1 MLTIWVCQRET
12 TKCFLK
18 GKGESIQLKEKNF
31 FFFFAVVA
39 KIYGKNDSS
48 VKL

>member
-1 MLTIWVCQRET
+1 MV
-12 TKCFLK
+12 K
-18 GKGESIQLKEKNF
+18 GKGESIQLKEKKNFF